1 MKKFL
6 LLTSLMTIL
15 CLLASGCSRYVRQ
28 AVKIQNPDT
37 AHETIAIDVAVDLFG
52 VKHIV
57 TRVCSIS
64 VPSDCEIVY
73 STATT
78 GTPTVI
84 TTLSSP
90 TGYIGMEHPA
100 IAVTDNGVA
109 AIAWDTSRTAGGSGA
124 TLYVLSTAL
133 GSINEIDMDY
143 VAGTPH
149 LVSKG
154 NKIYAVQGVL
164 KGSDSG
170 IRYRQLVG
178 GSSSGWVIKDG
189 ISLFNNYVD
198 SAVSPSGHLFVV
210 FWRLWSYDIMYADN
224 YATAGDMTNVFG
236 LISGASAY
244 TDPRIDVN
252 GSPEVVYVTY
262 THEFDPGPGFSDL
275 LVIGRCLA
283 ASCSFGTYQIVLPLD
298 PSKAWDINGVTD
310 IIADSV
316 NTAYYVFSASNS
328 DSGANYDI
336 FEGYFQDGLPNFY
349 GNITNTPG
357 SNDGTPSIGLMWSII
372 PVTGWV
378 TEHDIYQFDTYPF
391 PLPPPFYPYAS
402 LRQIYHT
409 ENTILA
415 DVDMA
420 CNADWGAG
428 VWIEDQ
434 ATQQSYLIF
443 NTYPSMLPMIK
454 K

>member
-1 MKKFL
+1 
-6 LLTSLMTIL
+6 
-15 CLLASGCSRYVRQ
+15 
-28 AVKIQNPDT
+28 
-37 AHETIAIDVAVDLFG
+37 
-52 VKHIV
+52 
-57 TRVCSIS
+57 
-64 VPSDCEIVY
+64 
-73 STATT
+73 
-78 GTPTVI
+78 
-84 TTLSSP
+84 
-90 TGYIGMEHPA
+90 
-100 IAVTDNGVA
+100 
-109 AIAWDTSRTAGGSGA
+109 
-124 TLYVLSTAL
+124 
-133 GSINEIDMDY
+133 MDY

-154 NKIYAVQGVL
+154 NTIYAVQGVL

-170 IRYRQLVG
+170 LRYRQLVG

-262 THEFDPGPGFSDL
+262 THEFAPGPGFSDL

-310 IIADSV
+310 IIADSG

-328 DSGANYDI
+328 DSGVNYDI

-357 SNDGTPSIGLMWSII
+357 SNDGTPYIGLMWSII

-434 ATQQSYLIF
+434 GSNQGYMIF
-443 NTYPSMLPMIK
+443 NTYANMMPIIRK
-454 K
+454 